1 MKTTLLMLLVLG
13 LLPLGLNAQTLTKK
27 EAAQANVKSVS
38 EWETNV
44 TDKKAKPMLETK
56 CTYDK
61 AGNLLEIIEYDNS
74 GFVTLHE
81 SYEYNA
87 EGLKTVEIQYEPNGS
102 VKKKH
107 VYKYTGNLRT
117 ERMTYDKKGTLIGQ
131 KKYEYEFH
139 GK

>member
-1 MKTTLLMLLVLG
+1 MKNLLVMSLAFC
-13 LLPLGLNAQTLTKK
+13 LLPFGLSAQTLTKK
-27 EAAQANVKSVS
+27 EAVKDGVKIVS
-38 EWETNV
+38 EWETSVVN
-44 TDKKAKPMLETK
+44 KKAKPMLESK

-61 AGNLLEIIEYDNS
+61 NGNLLEIIEYDNS
-74 GFVTLHE
+74 GFVVLHE
-81 SYEYNA
+81 SYDYNA
-87 EGLKTVEIQYEPNGS
+87 NDQKTVEIQYEPNGS

-107 VYKYTGNLRT
+107 AYKYTGNLRT

>member
-1 MKTTLLMLLVLG
+1 MKTTPLYLLLLAFM
-13 LLPLGLNAQTLTKK
+13 PLALNAQTLTRK
-27 EAAQANVKSVS
+27 EAAQSNVKSVS

-44 TDKKAKPMLETK
+44 LDKKAKPMLETR

-61 AGNLLEIIEYDNS
+61 NGNLLEIIEYDNS

-87 EGLKTVEIQYEPNGS
+87 DGQKTVEIQYEPNGS
-102 VKKKH
+102 VKKRH
-107 VYKYTGNLRT
+107 EYKYNGLIRT
-117 ERMTYDKKGTLIGQ
+117 ERLTYDKKGTLIGK

-139 GK
+139 NK

>member
-1 MKTTLLMLLVLG
+1 VKKIVLFSLALS
-13 LLPLGLNAQTLTKK
+13 LLPFGLHAQNLTKK
-27 EAAQANVKSVS
+27 EASQGNIKTVS
-38 EWETNV
+38 EFTTNV
-44 TDKKAKPMLETK
+44 ADKKAKPMLESK

-61 AGNLLEIIEYDNS
+61 NGNLLEIIEYSNS

-87 EGLKTVEIQYEPNGS
+87 DGLKTVEIQYEPNGS

-107 VYKYTGNLRT
+107 IYKYTGNLRT
-117 ERMTYDKKGTLIGQ
+117 ERLTYDKKGTLIGQ
-131 KKYEYEFH
+131 KKYEYELH